1 MHFSALV
8 VAALAA
14 VASAGPAMKRQAE
27 CPEVGNIP
35 ACGVSLFLSLSL
47 PSHSPKTSSPSRPVT
62 APVQKGKADG

>member
-27 CPEVGNIP
+27 CPEVGDIP
-35 ACGVSLFLSLSL
+35 ACGVSLFLSLSPL
-47 PSHSPKTSSPSRPVT
+47 SLFKNLLAIPTGNSPGSKRKS
-62 APVQKGKADG
+62 